1 MKGLPVRCAFLTTEL
16 ERAHDGAAVV
26 MEGLLAHLELEPR
39 DQGLVKL
46 ERHPGALCLGEPFV
60 GVTRSLRRFDR
71 SVFQHVLFFE
81 NAISMLEST
90 TDGPLC
96 RRNPTPFTH
105 DSGWWETTPGVQPV
119 LVRPTGR
126 ADRPGRLAGS
136 RGRAQHYES
145 LDPRATLYIM
155 ERFVN
160 VSVVPR

>member
-1 MKGLPVRCAFLTTEL
+1 MVCALGF
-16 ERAHDGAAVV
+16 RQVWF
-26 MEGLLAHLELEPR
+26 
-39 DQGLVKL
+39 
-46 ERHPGALCLGEPFV
+46 GALD
-60 GVTRSLRRFDR
+60 VTKPYEFIGFGALDVTKPYEFIGFGAMDVTKPYEYATVSLRRFDR

>member
-1 MKGLPVRCAFLTTEL
+1 MEVTKPYKFIGFGAMDVTKPYAFIRFGTM
-16 ERAHDGAAVV
+16 D
-26 MEGLLAHLELEPR
+26 
-39 DQGLVKL
+39 
-46 ERHPGALCLGEPFV
+46 
-60 GVTRSLRRFDR
+60 VTKPYEYATVSLRRFDR

-81 NAISMLEST
+81 NEISMLEGT

-160 VSVVPR
+160 VSVVSIMLGTKKFIMFGGAHGV